1 MGAGIERSAIVI
13 ARFPYTNLSQFVN
26 RPTLVL
32 AYAGRRDW
40 LLGYE
45 GRDSCPSDRG
55 RPGHPQLTTNED
67 VDDLAIELTNDS
79 LSVGSLL
86 EVSYFRPNKLFT
98 GNQSLIIRP
107 VARLK
112 PEVFN
117 RLLDAT
123 MDILDSN
130 RMK

>member
-1 MGAGIERSAIVI
+1 MGAGVERSAIVI
-13 ARFPYTNLSQFVN
+13 ARFPYTNLSRALN

-32 AYAGRRDW
+32 ADVGRRDW
-40 LLGYE
+40 LLG
-45 GRDSCPSDRG
+45 
-55 RPGHPQLTTNED
+55 QLTTNAE

-79 LSVGSLL
+79 LAEGSLL

-98 GNQSLIIRP
+98 GNEELITRK
-107 VARLK
+107 VGLLK

-123 MDILDSN
+123 VDILDSN
-130 RMK
+130 RMRQ

>member
-13 ARFPYTNLSQFVN
+13 ARFPYTNLSRAVN

-32 AYAGRRDW
+32 AYASRQDW
-40 LLGYE
+40 LFG
-45 GRDSCPSDRG
+45 
-55 RPGHPQLTTNED
+55 QLTTNAE

-79 LSVGSLL
+79 LSEGSLL
-86 EVSYFRPNKLFT
+86 ETSYFRPNKLFT
-98 GNQSLIIRP
+98 GSEELITKKVGI
-107 VARLK
+107 LN

-123 MDILDSN
+123 MDILNQN
-130 RMK
+130 RMRQ